1 MTDSPADATPYEVL
15 GVPATADEE
24 TLRRAYR
31 RAARESHPDLGGDA
45 RRFRQVQ
52 LAWERIGTPSA
63 RRAYD
68 VGSRGSGSGTFGPAG
83 SSEGSAWGP
92 DAGSDWTRQRPGGR
106 AAGEKPGTGR
116 DDYAPPAARRDTRPR
131 ARSHGH
137 PGGRSREVFL
147 QAEREWVGLGDPIED
162 PYDPVLVRSAPRHI
176 RRLLGEAL
184 AEEATASIIAD
195 MGIGV
200 TVWHDLDAGADG
212 KLDHAVL
219 TPSGLWAVESIDW
232 GAPVQIEHGEIVG
245 ETLAPGERPVKDLV
259 RAARAVQKQ
268 TRVRFTGR
276 LLVVPD
282 SAVDEDVQ
290 LVGSP
295 KKPTA
300 LVVRRSALGQV
311 LTGVWSPVGSVDVFE
326 IRDRLQQTVRFV

>member
-15 GVPATADEE
+15 GVPATADDDE
-24 TLRRAYR
+24 LRRAYR
-31 RAARESHPDLGGDA
+31 RAARETHPDLGGDA

-52 LAWERIGTPSA
+52 VAWERVGTPAA

-68 VGSRGSGSGTFGPAG
+68 AGSRTSTPQGASGPSGS
-83 SSEGSAWGP
+83 SAWRP
-92 DAGSDWTRQRPGGR
+92 DS
-106 AAGEKPGTGR
+106 GR
-116 DDYAPPAARRDTRPR
+116 DEYAPPTARRDSRPR

-162 PYDPVLVRSAPRHI
+162 PYDPTLVRSAPRHI

-184 AEEATASIIAD
+184 AEEATAAIVAD

-200 TVWHDLDAGADG
+200 TVWHDLDAGAEG

-232 GAPVQIEHGEIVG
+232 GAPVRIEHGEVTG
-245 ETLAPGERPVKDLV
+245 ETLAPGERPVKELV

-268 TRVRFTGR
+268 TRVKFTGR
-276 LLVVPD
+276 LVVVPD

-290 LVGSP
+290 VVGSP
-295 KKPTA
+295 RKPTA

-311 LTGVWSPVGSVDVFE
+311 LNGVWSPEGSVDVFD

>member
-15 GVPATADEE
+15 GVPATADDDA
-24 TLRRAYR
+24 LRRAYR

-45 RRFRQVQ
+45 QRFRRVQ
-52 LAWERIGTPSA
+52 LAWERIGTPAA

-68 VGSRGSGSGTFGPAG
+68 AGSRGPSGSDGPGPSG
-83 SSEGSAWGP
+83 SSVWRP
-92 DAGSDWTRQRPGGR
+92 DS
-106 AAGEKPGTGR
+106 GR
-116 DDYAPPAARRDTRPR
+116 DAYAPPAARRDTRPR

-162 PYDPVLVRSAPRHI
+162 PYDPALVRSAPRHV

-184 AEEATASIIAD
+184 AEETTAAIVAD

-200 TVWHDLDAGADG
+200 TVWHDLDAGAEG

-232 GAPVQIEHGEIVG
+232 GGPVQVEHGEVVG
-245 ETLAPGERPVKDLV
+245 ETLLPGERPVKELV

-300 LVVRRSALGQV
+300 LVVRRSALRQV
-311 LTGVWSPVGSVDVFE
+311 LNGVWSPAGSVDVFDV
-326 IRDRLQQTVRFV
+326 RDRLQQTVRFV

>member
-15 GVPATADEE
+15 GVPATADDD

-45 RRFRQVQ
+45 QRFRRVQV
-52 LAWERIGTPSA
+52 AWERIGTPAA

-68 VGSRGSGSGTFGPAG
+68 SGAVRPGT
-83 SSEGSAWGP
+83 SSPTSAPTGSAAWRP
-92 DAGSDWTRQRPGGR
+92 DAG
-106 AAGEKPGTGR
+106 R
-116 DDYAPPAARRDTRPR
+116 DAYAPPSARRDSRPR
-131 ARSHGH
+131 ARSYGH

-147 QAEREWVGLGDPIED
+147 AAEREWVGLGDPIED
-162 PYDPVLVRSAPRHI
+162 PYDPVLVRSAPRHV

-184 AEEATASIIAD
+184 AEEATAAIVAD

-200 TVWHDLDAGADG
+200 TVWHDLDAGAEG
-212 KLDHAVL
+212 KLDHAIL
-219 TPSGLWAVESIDW
+219 TPTGLWAVESIDW
-232 GAPVQIEHGEIVG
+232 GGPVTVEHGEVVG
-245 ETLAPGERPVKDLV
+245 ETLGSGERPVKELV

-276 LLVVPD
+276 VLVVAD
-282 SAVDEDVQ
+282 SAVDEDVE
-290 LVGSP
+290 LIGTP
-295 KKPTA
+295 RKPTA
-300 LVVRRSALGQV
+300 FIVRRSALGQV
-311 LTGVWSPVGSVDVFE
+311 LSGVWSPEGSVDVFA

>member
-15 GVPATADEE
+15 GVPATADDEA
-24 TLRRAYR
+24 LRRAYR
-31 RAARESHPDLGGDA
+31 RAARETHPDLGGDA
-45 RRFRQVQ
+45 QRFRQVQ
-52 LAWERIGTPSA
+52 LAWERIGTPAA

-68 VGSRGSGSGTFGPAG
+68 IGSRGYGASGPSGATAG
-83 SSEGSAWGP
+83 RG
-92 DAGSDWTRQRPGGR
+92 D
-106 AAGEKPGTGR
+106 TGR
-116 DDYAPPAARRDTRPR
+116 DAYAPPAARRDTRPR

-162 PYDPVLVRSAPRHI
+162 PYDPTLIRSAPRQI
-176 RRLLGEAL
+176 RRLLAEAL
-184 AEEATASIIAD
+184 AEEATALIVSD

-200 TVWHDLDAGADG
+200 TVWHDLDAGAEG

-232 GAPVQIEHGEIVG
+232 GAPVRVEHGEIVG
-245 ETLAPGERPVKDLV
+245 ETLAPGERPVKELV

-268 TRVRFTGR
+268 TRVRFSGR

-282 SAVDEDVQ
+282 PAVAEDVQ

-300 LVVRRSALGQV
+300 LVVRRSALAQV
-311 LTGVWSPVGSVDVFE
+311 LNGVWSPAGSVDVFE

>member
-15 GVPATADEE
+15 GVPATADDE

-45 RRFRQVQ
+45 QRFRRVQ
-52 LAWERIGTPSA
+52 LAWERIGTPAA

-68 VGSRGSGSGTFGPAG
+68 TGAARPG
-83 SSEGSAWGP
+83 SSSSAPTGSAAWRT
-92 DAGSDWTRQRPGGR
+92 GS
-106 AAGEKPGTGR
+106 GR
-116 DDYAPPAARRDTRPR
+116 DDYAPPTARRDSRPR

-147 QAEREWVGLGDPIED
+147 AAEREWVGLGDPVED
-162 PYDPVLVRSAPRHI
+162 PYDPVLVRSAPRHV

-184 AEEATASIIAD
+184 AEEATAAIIAD

-200 TVWHDLDAGADG
+200 TVWHDLDAGAEG

-219 TPSGLWAVESIDW
+219 TTTGLWAVESIDW
-232 GAPVQIEHGEIVG
+232 GGPVHVEHGEVVG
-245 ETLAPGERPVKDLV
+245 ETLAPGERPVKELV

-282 SAVDEDVQ
+282 SAVDEDVE
-290 LVGSP
+290 LIGTP
-295 KKPTA
+295 RKPTA
-300 LVVRRSALGQV
+300 FIVRRGALGQV
-311 LTGVWSPVGSVDVFE
+311 LSGSLSPEGSVDVFA

>member
-15 GVPATADEE
+15 GVPATADDDA
-24 TLRRAYR
+24 LRRAYR

-45 RRFRQVQ
+45 QHFRRVQ
-52 LAWERIGTPSA
+52 LAWERIGTPAA

-68 VGSRGSGSGTFGPAG
+68 AGSRGSFGSSGTGPFGASGASGASG
-83 SSEGSAWGP
+83 SS
-92 DAGSDWTRQRPGGR
+92 
-106 AAGEKPGTGR
+106 TGR
-116 DDYAPPAARRDTRPR
+116 PDSGRDAYAPPSARRDTRPR

-162 PYDPVLVRSAPRHI
+162 PYDPALIRSAPRHI

-184 AEEATASIIAD
+184 AEEATASIVSD

-200 TVWHDLDAGADG
+200 TVWHDLDAGAEG

-232 GAPVQIEHGEIVG
+232 GAPVRVEHGDIVG
-245 ETLAPGERPVKDLV
+245 ETLAPGERPVKELV

-282 SAVDEDVQ
+282 SAVEVDVQ

-311 LTGVWSPVGSVDVFE
+311 LNGVWSPPGSVDVFE

>member
-15 GVPATADEE
+15 GVPATADDD

-45 RRFRQVQ
+45 QRFRRVQV
-52 LAWERIGTPSA
+52 AWERIGTPAA

-68 VGSRGSGSGTFGPAG
+68 SGAVRPGT
-83 SSEGSAWGP
+83 SSPTSAPTGSAAWRP
-92 DAGSDWTRQRPGGR
+92 DAG
-106 AAGEKPGTGR
+106 R
-116 DDYAPPAARRDTRPR
+116 DAYAPPSARRDSRPR
-131 ARSHGH
+131 ARSYGH

-147 QAEREWVGLGDPIED
+147 AAEREWVGLGDPIED
-162 PYDPVLVRSAPRHI
+162 PYDPVLVRSAPRHV

-184 AEEATASIIAD
+184 AEEATAAIVAD

-200 TVWHDLDAGADG
+200 TVWHDLDAGAEG
-212 KLDHAVL
+212 KLDHAIL
-219 TPSGLWAVESIDW
+219 TPTGLWAVESIDW
-232 GAPVQIEHGEIVG
+232 GGPVMVEHGEVVG
-245 ETLAPGERPVKDLV
+245 ETLGSGERPVKELV

-276 LLVVPD
+276 VLVVPD
-282 SAVDEDVQ
+282 SAVDEDVE
-290 LVGSP
+290 LIGTP
-295 KKPTA
+295 RKPTA
-300 LVVRRSALGQV
+300 FIVRRSALGQV
-311 LTGVWSPVGSVDVFE
+311 LSGVWSPEGSVDVFA

>member
-15 GVPATADEE
+15 GVPATADDDE
-24 TLRRAYR
+24 LRRAYR
-31 RAARESHPDLGGDA
+31 RAARETHPDLGGDA

-52 LAWERIGTPSA
+52 IAWERVGTPAA

-68 VGSRGSGSGTFGPAG
+68 AGSRTSAPQGASGPSGS
-83 SSEGSAWGP
+83 SAWGR
-92 DAGSDWTRQRPGGR
+92 D
-106 AAGEKPGTGR
+106 GR
-116 DDYAPPAARRDTRPR
+116 DAYAPPAARRDSRPR

-147 QAEREWVGLGDPIED
+147 QAEREWVGLGDPVED
-162 PYDPVLVRSAPRHI
+162 PYDPALVRSAPRHV

-184 AEEATASIIAD
+184 AEEATAAVVSD

-200 TVWHDLDAGADG
+200 TVWHDLDAGAEG

-232 GAPVQIEHGEIVG
+232 GAPVRIEHGEVVG
-245 ETLAPGERPVKDLV
+245 ETLAPGERPVKELV

-268 TRVRFTGR
+268 TRVKFTGR
-276 LLVVPD
+276 LMVVPD

-290 LVGSP
+290 LVGSAR
-295 KKPTA
+295 KPTA
-300 LVVRRSALGQV
+300 LVVRRSALAQV
-311 LTGVWSPVGSVDVFE
+311 LNGTWSPEGSVDVFD
-326 IRDRLQQTVRFV
+326 IRDRLQQTVRYV

>member
-15 GVPATADEE
+15 GVRATADDDE
-24 TLRRAYR
+24 LRRAYR

-52 LAWERIGTPSA
+52 IAWERVGTPAA

-68 VGSRGSGSGTFGPAG
+68 AGSQRGSQQGTSGPSG
-83 SSEGSAWGP
+83 SSAWR
-92 DAGSDWTRQRPGGR
+92 SD
-106 AAGEKPGTGR
+106 TGR
-116 DDYAPPAARRDTRPR
+116 DAYAPPAARRDSRPR

-162 PYDPVLVRSAPRHI
+162 PYDPTLIRSAPRHI
-176 RRLLGEAL
+176 RRLLAEAL
-184 AEEATASIIAD
+184 AEEATASIVAE

-200 TVWHDLDAGADG
+200 TVWHDLDAGAEG

-219 TPSGLWAVESIDW
+219 TPSGLWALESIDW
-232 GAPVQIEHGEIVG
+232 GAPVRVEHGEITG
-245 ETLAPGERPVKDLV
+245 ETLAPGERPVKELV
-259 RAARAVQKQ
+259 RAARAVQKT
-268 TRVRFTGR
+268 TRVKFTGR

-295 KKPTA
+295 RKPTA

-311 LTGVWSPVGSVDVFE
+311 LNGVWSPEGSVDVFE
-326 IRDRLQQTVRFV
+326 LRDRLQQTVRFV

>member
-15 GVPATADEE
+15 GVPASADDE

-45 RRFRQVQ
+45 QRFRRVQ
-52 LAWERIGTPSA
+52 LAWERIGTPAA

-68 VGSRGSGSGTFGPAG
+68 SGTTSHGSARSGSA
-83 SSEGSAWGP
+83 AW
-92 DAGSDWTRQRPGGR
+92 RP
-106 AAGEKPGTGR
+106 EPGR
-116 DDYAPPAARRDTRPR
+116 DDYAPPTARRDSRPR
-131 ARSHGH
+131 ARSYGH

-147 QAEREWVGLGDPIED
+147 AAEREWVGLGDPIED
-162 PYDPVLVRSAPRHI
+162 PYDPALVRSAPRSV

-184 AEEATASIIAD
+184 AEEATASVIAG

-200 TVWHDLDAGADG
+200 TVWHDLDAGAEG

-219 TPSGLWAVESIDW
+219 TPTGLWAVESIDW
-232 GAPVQIEHGEIVG
+232 GGPVTVEHGEVVG
-245 ETLAPGERPVKDLV
+245 ETLEPGERPVKELV

-282 SAVDEDVQ
+282 SAVDEDVE
-290 LVGSP
+290 LIGTP
-295 KKPTA
+295 RKPTA
-300 LVVRRSALGQV
+300 LIVRRGALGQV
-311 LTGVWSPVGSVDVFE
+311 LAGNWSPEGSVDVFA

>member
-15 GVPATADEE
+15 GVPATADDDE
-24 TLRRAYR
+24 LRRAYR

-45 RRFRQVQ
+45 QRFRRVQ
-52 LAWERIGTPSA
+52 LAWERIGTPAA

-68 VGSRGSGSGTFGPAG
+68 AGARPSSAPTAGTSSTPAG
-83 SSEGSAWGP
+83 SAR
-92 DAGSDWTRQRPGGR
+92 DA
-106 AAGEKPGTGR
+106 
-116 DDYAPPAARRDTRPR
+116 YAPPAARRDSRPR

-162 PYDPVLVRSAPRHI
+162 PYDPALIRSAPRHI
-176 RRLLGEAL
+176 RRLLAEAL
-184 AEEATASIIAD
+184 AEEATAAVVAD

-200 TVWHDLDAGADG
+200 TVWHDLDAGAEG

-219 TPSGLWAVESIDW
+219 TPSGLWALESIDW
-232 GAPVQIEHGEIVG
+232 GGPVRVEHGEVVG
-245 ETLAPGERPVKDLV
+245 DTLEPGERPVKELV

-276 LLVVPD
+276 VLVVPD
-282 SAVDEDVQ
+282 GAVEDDVQ
-290 LVGSP
+290 LVGP
-295 KKPTA
+295 QRKPTA
-300 LVVRRSALGQV
+300 FIVRRSALAYALSGA
-311 LTGVWSPVGSVDVFE
+311 LSPVGSVDVFE

>member
-15 GVPATADEE
+15 GVRATADDDE
-24 TLRRAYR
+24 LRRAYR

-52 LAWERIGTPSA
+52 IAWERIGTPAA

-68 VGSRGSGSGTFGPAG
+68 AGTQRGSQPSASGPSG
-83 SSEGSAWGP
+83 SSAWR
-92 DAGSDWTRQRPGGR
+92 SD
-106 AAGEKPGTGR
+106 TGR
-116 DDYAPPAARRDTRPR
+116 DAYAPPAARRDARPR

-162 PYDPVLVRSAPRHI
+162 PYDPTLIRSAPRHI
-176 RRLLGEAL
+176 RRLLAEAL
-184 AEEATASIIAD
+184 AEESTASIVSE

-200 TVWHDLDAGADG
+200 TVWHDLDAGAEG

-232 GAPVQIEHGEIVG
+232 GAPVRVEHGEITG
-245 ETLAPGERPVKDLV
+245 ETLAPGERPVKELV

-290 LVGSP
+290 VVGSP
-295 KKPTA
+295 RKPTA

-311 LTGVWSPVGSVDVFE
+311 LNGVFSPEGNVDVFE
-326 IRDRLQQTVRFV
+326 VRDRLQQTVRFV

>member
-15 GVPATADEE
+15 GVPVTADDDE
-24 TLRRAYR
+24 LRRAYR

-52 LAWERIGTPSA
+52 IAWERVGTPAA

-68 VGSRGSGSGTFGPAG
+68 AGSRGSSSESASGPSG
-83 SSEGSAWGP
+83 SSAWRNGAAR
-92 DAGSDWTRQRPGGR
+92 DAF
-106 AAGEKPGTGR
+106 
-116 DDYAPPAARRDTRPR
+116 APPAARRDSRPR

-162 PYDPVLVRSAPRHI
+162 PYDPALIRSAPRHI
-176 RRLLGEAL
+176 RRLLAEAL
-184 AEEATASIIAD
+184 AEEATASIVAD

-200 TVWHDLDAGADG
+200 TVWHDLDAGAEG

-219 TPSGLWAVESIDW
+219 TPSGLWALESIDW
-232 GAPVQIEHGEIVG
+232 GAPVRIEHGEIVG
-245 ETLAPGERPVKDLV
+245 ETLAPGERPVKELV

-295 KKPTA
+295 RKPTA

-311 LTGVWSPVGSVDVFE
+311 LNGVWSPEGRVDVFE
-326 IRDRLQQTVRFV
+326 VRDRLQQTVRFV

>member
-15 GVPATADEE
+15 GVPATAADDE
-24 TLRRAYR
+24 LRRAYR
-31 RAARESHPDLGGDA
+31 RAARASHPDLGGDA

-52 LAWERIGTPSA
+52 DAWERIGTPAA

-68 VGSRGSGSGTFGPAG
+68 AGSRASAPRGASGPSGSSVWAPDGAGQRTGSGR
-83 SSEGSAWGP
+83 
-92 DAGSDWTRQRPGGR
+92 DA
-106 AAGEKPGTGR
+106 
-116 DDYAPPAARRDTRPR
+116 YAPPAAHRDSRPR

-162 PYDPVLVRSAPRHI
+162 PYDPALIRSAPRHI
-176 RRLLGEAL
+176 RRLLAEAL
-184 AEEATASIIAD
+184 AEEATAAIVAE

-200 TVWHDLDAGADG
+200 TVWHDLDAGPEG

-232 GAPVQIEHGEIVG
+232 GAPVRIEHGEVVG
-245 ETLAPGERPVKDLV
+245 ETLAPGERPVKELV

-276 LLVVPD
+276 LLVVPN

-295 KKPTA
+295 RKPTA

-311 LTGVWSPVGSVDVFE
+311 LNGVWSPEGRVDVFDV
-326 IRDRLQQTVRFV
+326 RDRLQQTVRFV

>member
-15 GVPATADEE
+15 GVPASADDEE
-24 TLRRAYR
+24 LRRAYR

-52 LAWERIGTPSA
+52 VAWERIGTPAA

-68 VGSRGSGSGTFGPAG
+68 AGSQRGSGQGASGPSG
-83 SSEGSAWGP
+83 SSAW
-92 DAGSDWTRQRPGGR
+92 AH
-106 AAGEKPGTGR
+106 AAGR
-116 DDYAPPAARRDTRPR
+116 DAYAPATARRDTRPR

-162 PYDPVLVRSAPRHI
+162 PYDPTLIRSAPRHI
-176 RRLLGEAL
+176 RRLLAEAL
-184 AEEATASIIAD
+184 AEEATASIVSE

-200 TVWHDLDAGADG
+200 TVWHDLDAGAEG

-232 GAPVQIEHGEIVG
+232 GAPVRVEHGEIVG
-245 ETLAPGERPVKDLV
+245 ETLAPGERPVKELV

-282 SAVDEDVQ
+282 SAVDEDVE

-295 KKPTA
+295 RKPTA

-311 LTGVWSPVGSVDVFE
+311 LNGVWSPEGRIDVFE
-326 IRDRLQQTVRFV
+326 VRDRLQQTVRFV

>member
-15 GVPATADEE
+15 GVRATADDDE
-24 TLRRAYR
+24 LRRAYR

-52 LAWERIGTPSA
+52 IAWERIGTPAA

-68 VGSRGSGSGTFGPAG
+68 AGSQRGIQQGASGPSGS
-83 SSEGSAWGP
+83 SAWR
-92 DAGSDWTRQRPGGR
+92 SDS
-106 AAGEKPGTGR
+106 GR
-116 DDYAPPAARRDTRPR
+116 DAYAPPAARRDSRPR

-162 PYDPVLVRSAPRHI
+162 PYDPTLIRSAPRHI
-176 RRLLGEAL
+176 RRLLAEAL
-184 AEEATASIIAD
+184 AEEATASIVAE

-200 TVWHDLDAGADG
+200 TVWHDLDAGAEG

-219 TPSGLWAVESIDW
+219 TPSGLWALESIDW
-232 GAPVQIEHGEIVG
+232 GAPVRVEHGEITG
-245 ETLAPGERPVKDLV
+245 ETLAPGERPVKELV

-268 TRVRFTGR
+268 TRVKFTGR

-295 KKPTA
+295 RKPTA

-311 LTGVWSPVGSVDVFE
+311 LNGVWSPEGSVDVFE
-326 IRDRLQQTVRFV
+326 LRDRLQQTVRFV

>member
-15 GVPATADEE
+15 GVPSTADDEE
-24 TLRRAYR
+24 LRRAYR

-45 RRFRQVQ
+45 QSFRRVQ
-52 LAWERIGTPSA
+52 LAWERIGTPAA

-68 VGSRGSGSGTFGPAG
+68 AGSRPTSPPAREHGASPSGS
-83 SSEGSAWGP
+83 SAWGHGSP
-92 DAGSDWTRQRPGGR
+92 RDA
-106 AAGEKPGTGR
+106 
-116 DDYAPPAARRDTRPR
+116 YAPPTARRDSRPR

-162 PYDPVLVRSAPRHI
+162 PYDPALVRSAPRHI

-184 AEEATASIIAD
+184 AEEATASIVAD

-200 TVWHDLDAGADG
+200 TVWHDLDAGPEG

-219 TPSGLWAVESIDW
+219 TNSGLWALESIDW
-232 GAPVQIEHGEIVG
+232 GGPVRVEGGEIVG
-245 ETLAPGERPVKDLV
+245 ETLAPGERPVKELV

-276 LLVVPD
+276 ILVVPD

-290 LVGSP
+290 LVGP
-295 KKPTA
+295 QRKPTA
-300 LVVRRSALGQV
+300 FIVKRSALAYV
-311 LTGVWSPVGSVDVFE
+311 LSGALSPVGSVDVFDV
-326 IRDRLQQTVRFV
+326 RDRLQQTVRFV

>member
-45 RRFRQVQ
+45 HRFRQVQ

-68 VGSRGSGSGTFGPAG
+68 VGSRGSGSGAFGPAG
-83 SSEGSAWGP
+83 SSDGSA
-92 DAGSDWTRQRPGGR
+92 RR
-106 AAGEKPGTGR
+106 PGTGR

-232 GAPVQIEHGEIVG
+232 GAPVHIEHGEIVG
-245 ETLAPGERPVKDLV
+245 ETLAPGERPVKELV

-282 SAVDEDVQ
+282 SAVEEDVQ

>member
-15 GVPATADEE
+15 GVRATADDDE
-24 TLRRAYR
+24 LRRAYR

-52 LAWERIGTPSA
+52 IAWERIGTPAA

-68 VGSRGSGSGTFGPAG
+68 AGSQRGSQQSASGPSG
-83 SSEGSAWGP
+83 SSTWR
-92 DAGSDWTRQRPGGR
+92 SD
-106 AAGEKPGTGR
+106 TGR
-116 DDYAPPAARRDTRPR
+116 DAYAPPAARRDARPR

-162 PYDPVLVRSAPRHI
+162 PYDPTLIRSAPRHI
-176 RRLLGEAL
+176 RRLLAEAL
-184 AEEATASIIAD
+184 AEEATASIVSE

-200 TVWHDLDAGADG
+200 TVWHDLDAGAEG

-232 GAPVQIEHGEIVG
+232 GAPVRVEHGEITG
-245 ETLAPGERPVKDLV
+245 ETLAPGERPVKELV

-290 LVGSP
+290 VVGSP
-295 KKPTA
+295 RKPTA

-311 LTGVWSPVGSVDVFE
+311 LGGVWSPEGSVDVFE
-326 IRDRLQQTVRFV
+326 VRDRLQQTVRFV

>member
-15 GVPATADEE
+15 GVPATADDDE
-24 TLRRAYR
+24 LRRAYR

-45 RRFRQVQ
+45 RRFRLVQ
-52 LAWERIGTPSA
+52 IAWERVGTPAA

-68 VGSRGSGSGTFGPAG
+68 AGSRGSSGQGASGPSG
-83 SSEGSAWGP
+83 GSAWRP
-92 DAGSDWTRQRPGGR
+92 DS
-106 AAGEKPGTGR
+106 GR
-116 DDYAPPAARRDTRPR
+116 DAYAPPAARRDARPR

-147 QAEREWVGLGDPIED
+147 QAEREWVGLGDPIDD
-162 PYDPVLVRSAPRHI
+162 PYDPTLIRSAPRHI
-176 RRLLGEAL
+176 RRLLAEAL
-184 AEEATASIIAD
+184 AEEATASIVSE

-200 TVWHDLDAGADG
+200 TVWHDLDAGAEG

-232 GAPVQIEHGEIVG
+232 GAAVRVEHGEIVG
-245 ETLAPGERPVKDLV
+245 ETLAPGERPVKELV

-290 LVGSP
+290 LIGSP
-295 KKPTA
+295 RKPTA

-311 LTGVWSPVGSVDVFE
+311 LGGVWSPEGSVDVFE
-326 IRDRLQQTVRFV
+326 VRDRLQQTVRFV

>member
-15 GVPATADEE
+15 GVAATADDEE
-24 TLRRAYR
+24 LRRAYR
-31 RAARESHPDLGGDA
+31 RAARETHPDLGGDA
-45 RRFRQVQ
+45 IRFRRVQV
-52 LAWERIGTPSA
+52 AWERIGTPAA

-68 VGSRGSGSGTFGPAG
+68 TGSRPTSAPSAPSGSSSWRPGSG
-83 SSEGSAWGP
+83 
-92 DAGSDWTRQRPGGR
+92 
-106 AAGEKPGTGR
+106 R
-116 DDYAPPAARRDTRPR
+116 DEYAPPTPRRDSRPR

-147 QAEREWVGLGDPIED
+147 AAEREWVGLGDPIED
-162 PYDPVLVRSAPRHI
+162 PYAPSLIRSAPRSI

-184 AEEATASIIAD
+184 AEEATASIVAD

-200 TVWHDLDAGADG
+200 TVWHDLDAGAEG
-212 KLDHAVL
+212 KLDHVVL
-219 TPSGLWAVESIDW
+219 MPSGLWALESIDW
-232 GAPVQIEHGEIVG
+232 GGPVRIDHGEIVG
-245 ETLAPGERPVKDLV
+245 ETLEPGERPVKELV

-282 SAVDEDVQ
+282 SAVDHDVQ

-300 LVVRRSALGQV
+300 YVVRRSALGQV
-311 LTGVWSPVGSVDVFE
+311 LNGVWSPEGAVDVFE

>member
-15 GVPATADEE
+15 GVPASADDD

-45 RRFRQVQ
+45 QRFRRVQ
-52 LAWERIGTPSA
+52 LAWERIGTPAA

-68 VGSRGSGSGTFGPAG
+68 VGSRGYAGPAASG
-83 SSEGSAWGP
+83 PSAASAGRP
-92 DAGSDWTRQRPGGR
+92 D
-106 AAGEKPGTGR
+106 TGR
-116 DDYAPPAARRDTRPR
+116 DAYAPPAARRDSRPR

-162 PYDPVLVRSAPRHI
+162 PYDPALIRSAPRHI
-176 RRLLGEAL
+176 RRLLAEAL
-184 AEEATASIIAD
+184 AEEATAAIVSD

-200 TVWHDLDAGADG
+200 TVWHDLDAGSEG

-232 GAPVQIEHGEIVG
+232 GAPVRVEHGEVVG
-245 ETLAPGERPVKDLV
+245 ETLAAGERPVKELV

-282 SAVDEDVQ
+282 AAVDGDVQ

-300 LVVRRSALGQV
+300 LVVRRSALAQV
-311 LTGVWSPVGSVDVFE
+311 LNGVWSPAGSVDVFD

>member
-15 GVPATADEE
+15 GVPATADDDE
-24 TLRRAYR
+24 LRRAYR

-45 RRFRQVQ
+45 QRFRRVQ
-52 LAWERIGTPSA
+52 LAWERIGTPAA

-68 VGSRGSGSGTFGPAG
+68 AGARSSSAPTAGPGGTPAG
-83 SSEGSAWGP
+83 SAR
-92 DAGSDWTRQRPGGR
+92 DA
-106 AAGEKPGTGR
+106 
-116 DDYAPPAARRDTRPR
+116 YAPPAARRDSRPR

-162 PYDPVLVRSAPRHI
+162 PYDPALIRSAPRHI
-176 RRLLGEAL
+176 RRLLAEAL
-184 AEEATASIIAD
+184 AEEATAAVVAD

-200 TVWHDLDAGADG
+200 TVWHDLDAGAEG

-219 TPSGLWAVESIDW
+219 TPSGLWALESIDW
-232 GAPVQIEHGEIVG
+232 GGPVRVEHGEVVG
-245 ETLAPGERPVKDLV
+245 DTLEPGERPVKELV

-276 LLVVPD
+276 VLVVPD
-282 SAVDEDVQ
+282 AAVEDDVQ
-290 LVGSP
+290 LVGP
-295 KKPTA
+295 QRKPTA
-300 LVVRRSALGQV
+300 FIVRRSALAYALSGA
-311 LTGVWSPVGSVDVFE
+311 LSPVGSVDVFE

>member
-15 GVPATADEE
+15 GVRATADDDE
-24 TLRRAYR
+24 LRRAYR

-52 LAWERIGTPSA
+52 IAWERVGTPAA

-68 VGSRGSGSGTFGPAG
+68 AGSQRGSQQGTSGPSG
-83 SSEGSAWGP
+83 SSAWR
-92 DAGSDWTRQRPGGR
+92 SDP
-106 AAGEKPGTGR
+106 GR
-116 DDYAPPAARRDTRPR
+116 DAYAPPAARRDSRPR

-162 PYDPVLVRSAPRHI
+162 PYDPTLIRSAPRHI
-176 RRLLGEAL
+176 RRLLAEAL
-184 AEEATASIIAD
+184 AEEATASIVAE

-200 TVWHDLDAGADG
+200 TVWHDLDAGAEG

-219 TPSGLWAVESIDW
+219 TPSGLWALESIDW
-232 GAPVQIEHGEIVG
+232 GAPVRVEHGEITG
-245 ETLAPGERPVKDLV
+245 ETLAPGERPVKELV
-259 RAARAVQKQ
+259 RAARAVQKT
-268 TRVRFTGR
+268 TRVKFTGR

-295 KKPTA
+295 RKPTA

-311 LTGVWSPVGSVDVFE
+311 LNGVWSPEGSVDVFE
-326 IRDRLQQTVRFV
+326 LRDRLQQTVRFV

>member
-15 GVPATADEE
+15 GVPATADDDE
-24 TLRRAYR
+24 LRRAYR
-31 RAARESHPDLGGDA
+31 RAARETHPDLGGDA

-52 LAWERIGTPSA
+52 IAWERVGTPAA
-63 RRAYD
+63 RRA
-68 VGSRGSGSGTFGPAG
+68 
-83 SSEGSAWGP
+83 W
-92 DAGSDWTRQRPGGR
+92 DAGSRASTSHPAPGPSGSSVW
-106 AAGEKPGTGR
+106 AR
-116 DDYAPPAARRDTRPR
+116 DGHDSFAPPAARRDSRPR

-162 PYDPVLVRSAPRHI
+162 PYDPTLVRSAPRHI
-176 RRLLGEAL
+176 RRLLAEAL
-184 AEEATASIIAD
+184 AEEATAAIVAD

-200 TVWHDLDAGADG
+200 TVWHDLDAGAEG

-232 GAPVQIEHGEIVG
+232 GAPVRIEHGEVTG
-245 ETLAPGERPVKDLV
+245 ETLAPGERPVKELV

-268 TRVRFTGR
+268 TRVKFTGR
-276 LLVVPD
+276 LMVVPD
-282 SAVDEDVQ
+282 AAVDEDVQ
-290 LVGSP
+290 VVGSP
-295 KKPTA
+295 RKPTA

-311 LTGVWSPVGSVDVFE
+311 LRGVWSPEGSVDVFE
-326 IRDRLQQTVRFV
+326 VRDRLQQTVRFV

>member
-15 GVPATADEE
+15 GVPATADDDD
-24 TLRRAYR
+24 LRRAYR
-31 RAARESHPDLGGDA
+31 RAARESHPDLGGDP

-52 LAWERIGTPSA
+52 LAWERIGTPAA

-68 VGSRGSGSGTFGPAG
+68 AGSRATSGQGASGPSGSSVWRDGSG
-83 SSEGSAWGP
+83 
-92 DAGSDWTRQRPGGR
+92 
-106 AAGEKPGTGR
+106 R
-116 DDYAPPAARRDTRPR
+116 DEYAPPAARRDSRPR

-162 PYDPVLVRSAPRHI
+162 PYDPALVRSAPRHV

-184 AEEATASIIAD
+184 AEEATAAIVAG

-200 TVWHDLDAGADG
+200 TVWHDLDAGAEG

-232 GAPVQIEHGEIVG
+232 GGPVRIEHGEVVG
-245 ETLAPGERPVKDLV
+245 ETLAPGERPVKELV

-276 LLVVPD
+276 LLVVLD
-282 SAVDEDVQ
+282 GAVDEDVQ
-290 LVGSP
+290 VVGSP
-295 KKPTA
+295 RKPTA
-300 LVVRRSALGQV
+300 FVVRRSALGQV
-311 LTGVWSPVGSVDVFE
+311 LSGVWSPEGSVDVFDV
-326 IRDRLQQTVRFV
+326 RDRMQQTVRFV

>member
-15 GVPATADEE
+15 GVPATADDDA
-24 TLRRAYR
+24 LRRAYR

-52 LAWERIGTPSA
+52 LAWERIGTPAA

-68 VGSRGSGSGTFGPAG
+68 AGAGSRPTAGQRPSSPSGPSGT
-83 SSEGSAWGP
+83 S
-92 DAGSDWTRQRPGGR
+92 
-106 AAGEKPGTGR
+106 GR
-116 DDYAPPAARRDTRPR
+116 DAYAPPAARRDSRPR

-147 QAEREWVGLGDPIED
+147 QAEREWVGLGDPIDD
-162 PYDPVLVRSAPRHI
+162 PYDPALVRSAPRHV

-184 AEEATASIIAD
+184 AEEATAAIVAE

-200 TVWHDLDAGADG
+200 TVWHDLDAGAEG
-212 KLDHAVL
+212 KLDHVVL
-219 TPSGLWAVESIDW
+219 TPTGLWAVESIDW
-232 GAPVQIEHGEIVG
+232 GAPVRIEHGEIVG
-245 ETLAPGERPVKDLV
+245 ETLAPGERPVKELV

-282 SAVDEDVQ
+282 GAVDEDVQ
-290 LVGSP
+290 LVGSVR
-295 KKPTA
+295 KPTA
-300 LVVRRSALGQV
+300 FVVRRSALGQV
-311 LTGVWSPVGSVDVFE
+311 LGGVWSPEGNVDVFE
-326 IRDRLQQTVRFV
+326 VRDRLQQTVRFV